1 MCRTDLSSPEKT
13 LVSPAEEKPAEE
25 EDENS
30 LENMSE
36 SSSKLDALLHIL
48 DGIHPYFSMV
58 MIATR
63 TKDPSVKTIVFSQ
76 FTKFLDVI
84 QCHLE
89 RRGFTFVR
97 LDGSMSL
104 RKRDDALDTFSTSP
118 KHTIMLASLGVC
130 SVGVDQLLIRTY
142 GS

>member
-13 LVSPAEEKPAEE
+13 LVAPAEENQAEE
-25 EDENS
+25 DDENS
-30 LENMSE
+30 LESMGE

-48 DGIHPYFSMV
+48 DGIQPYSSIVMV
-58 MIATR
+58 ATR

-89 RRGFTFVR
+89 KRGFTFVR

-130 SVGVDQLLIRTY
+130 SVGVHQLSYRLLW
-142 GS
+142 